1 MATSPRYK
9 ELQHGVRK
17 LRRALLPRAFDPT
30 GTYRG
35 AERVHLRAI
44 SFRILVHAE
53 IESFIEDRAHEL
65 FDEAWRVWT
74 NHRVPSRVLAALL
87 AFSGHNMPTP
97 PSKLGKQ
104 GNNHEDIDGV
114 LSRAKKH
121 WKDEVY
127 KNNHGVKEAN
137 VLGLLLPLGID
148 GGDLDTTLLADLT
161 SFGGLR
167 GAVAHKSSVG
177 VTTYA
182 DPKSEYDQA
191 NQLVAALASVDTQV
205 GDALDELHKTKKAL
219 TH

>member
-1 MATSPRYK
+1 MAKSSRYK
-9 ELQHGVRK
+9 ELQNCVRK
-17 LRRALLPRAFDPT
+17 LRRALLPGTFDPT

-35 AERVHLRAI
+35 AERIHLRAI

-53 IESFIEDRAHEL
+53 IESFIEDRSHAL
-65 FDEAWRVWT
+65 FDEAWSAWEK
-74 NHRVPSRVLAALL
+74 HRVPSRALSAML
-87 AFSGHNMPTP
+87 AFSGHSMPTP
-97 PSKLGKQ
+97 PSKLGTQTKKPD
-104 GNNHEDIDGV
+104 DIDGP
-114 LSRAKKH
+114 LSRAKRH

-127 KNNHGVKEAN
+127 KNNNGVKEAN

-148 GGDLDTTLLADLT
+148 GGALDTTLLADLT

-191 NQLVAALASVDTQV
+191 NQLVTALVSIDTLV
-205 GDALDELHKTKKAL
+205 GDALDELNKTKKAL
-219 TH
+219 CP

>member
-1 MATSPRYK
+1 
-9 ELQHGVRK
+9 
-17 LRRALLPRAFDPT
+17 
-30 GTYRG
+30 
-35 AERVHLRAI
+35 
-44 SFRILVHAE
+44 
-53 IESFIEDRAHEL
+53 
-65 FDEAWRVWT
+65 
-74 NHRVPSRVLAALL
+74 
-87 AFSGHNMPTP
+87 
-97 PSKLGKQ
+97 
-104 GNNHEDIDGV
+104 
-114 LSRAKKH
+114 SRAKKH

-177 VTTYA
+177 VTAYA

-191 NQLVAALASVDTQV
+191 NQLVAALASVDAQV